1 MGGLSTHC
9 TWGAQGR
16 DVCRWQD
23 PGKDDMILW
32 AECENTCSHL
42 ENISRIVNWVS
53 PPSYAFYDDA
63 RPQGIIVQGGQWFGL
78 WMQSNVCTY
87 IFLLSCHGGRIQ
99 LLRNTSTREKQ
110 LLVDGSWGVG
120 KFGGKKIPI
129 KDPEMLMGITIN
141 RHKSLFTVD
150 PKTPW
155 ELL

>member
-1 MGGLSTHC
+1 
-9 TWGAQGR
+9 
-16 DVCRWQD
+16 
-23 PGKDDMILW
+23 
-32 AECENTCSHL
+32 
-42 ENISRIVNWVS
+42 
-53 PPSYAFYDDA
+53 
-63 RPQGIIVQGGQWFGL
+63 
-78 WMQSNVCTY
+78 MQSNVCTY